1 MTSEFIQNIT
11 ALYFIATQ
19 SFVSTNK
26 PPSKKIVLHSFMP
39 RRKIRRG
46 RSVVAPSEQVIQGN
60 VKIFADGQQH
70 AHGRL
75 LFVAF
80 PAVYGI
86 AAYAEYCPEL
96 LLRKSPCEPKLPQ
109 SISESFHT
117 QTIHEN
123 RDLLLEIMKIMIKA
137 CAAQRKKITVFS
149 RRIIFLSR
157 LPPAQKAAR
166 RAESKIFLIQSKK
179 RVDKD
184 GGSLYNSH
192 RKN

>member
-19 SFVSTNK
+19 SFMSTDK
-26 PPSKKIVLHSFMP
+26 PPPEKIVLHAFMP

-80 PAVYGI
+80 PAVHGI

-123 RDLLLEIMKIMIKA
+123 RDLLLKIMKIMIRA

-149 RRIIFLSR
+149 RRIIFYHAFR
-157 LPPAQKAAR
+157 PTKR
-166 RAESKIFLIQSKK
+166 RHDEPRAKFF
-179 RVDKD
+179 
-184 GGSLYNSH
+184 
-192 RKN
+192 

>member
-11 ALYFIATQ
+11 VLYFIATQ
-19 SFVSTNK
+19 SFMSTDK
-26 PPSKKIVLHSFMP
+26 PPPEKIVLHAFMP

-80 PAVYGI
+80 PAVHGI
-86 AAYAEYCPEL
+86 AAYAKYCPEL

-117 QTIHEN
+117 HTIHEN
-123 RDLLLEIMKIMIKA
+123 RDLLLKIMKIMIKA
-137 CAAQRKKITVFS
+137 CAAQRKIITVFS
-149 RRIIFLSR
+149 RRIIFYHAFRPTKSGTTGR
-157 LPPAQKAAR
+157 EQN
-166 RAESKIFLIQSKK
+166 FF
-179 RVDKD
+179 
-184 GGSLYNSH
+184 N
-192 RKN
+192 

>member
-123 RDLLLEIMKIMIKA
+123 RDLLLKIMKIMIKA
-137 CAAQRKKITVFS
+137 CAAQRKIITVFS

-157 LPPAQKAAR
+157 LPPDQR
-166 RAESKIFLIQSKK
+166 RH
-179 RVDKD
+179 D
-184 GGSLYNSH
+184 GP
-192 RKN
+192 RAKFF

>member
-80 PAVYGI
+80 PAVHGI

-123 RDLLLEIMKIMIKA
+123 RDLLLKIIKDLKEVYRLIYDNVPKMA
-137 CAAQRKKITVFS
+137 NETQVKEALKKIQA
-149 RRIIFLSR
+149 IIDRNKNLFERLS
-157 LPPAQKAAR
+157 
-166 RAESKIFLIQSKK
+166 
-179 RVDKD
+179 
-184 GGSLYNSH
+184 
-192 RKN
+192 